1 MSKDNRTNDW
11 GGTAKTL
18 HWLIAFLIFAQLAL
32 GWEAVHW
39 PLTPTKIDLF
49 VWHKSLG
56 MLILVLVVL
65 RLLWR
70 IGHPRPPYP
79 SHMKTWEKRLA
90 SGAHALLYALL
101 FAMPIS
107 GWMLN
112 SAAHVPVRLFWLVPL
127 PPLVGPDRALVR
139 PLAIAHVLMGWTLA
153 VLIVVHIAA
162 ALHHH
167 FVRRDR
173 LLVRMLPRLRRR
185 AAAREGA

>member
-1 MSKDNRTNDW
+1 MHPSSRRDDW
-11 GGTAKTL
+11 GGTAKTF
-18 HWLIAFLIFAQLAL
+18 HWLIAFLVFAQIVL

-70 IGHPRPPYP
+70 LGHPRPPYP
-79 SHMKTWEKRLA
+79 EGMKHWEQRLA
-90 SGAHALLYALL
+90 GTVHALLYVLL
-101 FAMPIS
+101 IAMPLS

-112 SAAHVPVRLFWLVPL
+112 SAANVPVKLFWILPL
-127 PPLVGPDRALVR
+127 PHLIAPDRALVY
-139 PLAIAHVLMGWTLA
+139 PLALSHVVMGWTLA

-173 LLVRMLPRLRRR
+173 LLRRMLPRALGGLRGE
-185 AAAREGA
+185 A